1 MPGLGSC
8 PAPNG
13 GTVLKSNW
21 RNNAFWGK
29 LLQRNMPA
37 SLESLQL
44 GLEDL
49 LGEMYFARRNG
60 DLGRLALLAYCEVR
74 RWARVAGE
82 QALAD
87 QSSVLI
93 HNSPHA
99 DRDEFLARIDALI
112 DELENARERVVRRL
126 QKQPNQR
133 DFESTTPGS
142 C

>member
-1 MPGLGSC
+1 M
-8 PAPNG
+8 
-13 GTVLKSNW
+13 T
-21 RNNAFWGK
+21 
-29 LLQRNMPA
+29 A
-37 SLESLQL
+37 SVESLQL

-49 LGEMYFARRNG
+49 LGEMYFARRSG

-87 QSSVLI
+87 QSSGLI

-99 DRDEFLARIDALI
+99 DRDEFIARIDALI
-112 DELENARERVVRRL
+112 GELENARQRVV
-126 QKQPNQR
+126 QR
-133 DFESTTPGS
+133 AQRESEPDFVSTAPGN